1 MMAPGGATGLCF
13 AWGKR
18 SSYSWA
24 HFDADARGRAKK
36 AADYSLP
43 DRAPPAEARTMAAA
57 HLVALLLL
65 LSITEAS
72 ASGCNAS
79 LPFCDPTVPTEA
91 RIKDF
96 LGRATTLEKAGL
108 LFGKSIDRL
117 GVPKLTTGE
126 ALHGVAQGCE
136 KDSTGREF
144 CPSSFPCALNLGA
157 SLNESLWKL
166 VGETIGTESRA
177 VQPGGGA
184 RFTPDINLFRD
195 PRWYAAAAAIATGCC
210 DLLHACTFKTLP
222 RLGASSGCCC
232 AFSLCLSAWW
242 CHSAARGMHHRWLL
256 PAWLRTGAVGR
267 KFRARIRISPRAT
280 LRILSAAC
288 RRRERKKLTAVF
300 GFHPKPP
307 IVLPRQALDERKEID
322 GCFRD
327 RRGRRT
333 QST

>member
-1 MMAPGGATGLCF
+1 
-13 AWGKR
+13 
-18 SSYSWA
+18 
-24 HFDADARGRAKK
+24 
-36 AADYSLP
+36 
-43 DRAPPAEARTMAAA
+43 MAAA

-195 PRWYAAAAAIATGCC
+195 PRWYAAAAAAAIATGCC
-210 DLLHACTFKTLP
+210 DLLPACTFKTLP

-232 AFSLCLSAWW
+232 AFSLCLSGGVTQLRVGCIIDGCCLLACAQGPWAGSSGRG
-242 CHSAARGMHHRWLL
+242 SAYHLALRCEFCPRPAGGANARN
-256 PAWLRTGAVGR
+256 
-267 KFRARIRISPRAT
+267 SP
-280 LRILSAAC
+280 LC
-288 RRRERKKLTAVF
+288 VF
-300 GFHPKPP
+300 FHPKPP
-307 IVLPRQALDERKEID
+307 IVLPRHALDKRKEN
-322 GCFRD
+322 GEWF
-327 RRGRRT
+327 
-333 QST
+333 

>member
-1 MMAPGGATGLCF
+1 
-13 AWGKR
+13 
-18 SSYSWA
+18 
-24 HFDADARGRAKK
+24 
-36 AADYSLP
+36 
-43 DRAPPAEARTMAAA
+43 MAAA

-65 LSITEAS
+65 LSITEAF

-79 LPFCDPTVPTEA
+79 LPFCDPTAPTEA

-136 KDSTGREF
+136 KDSMGREF

-166 VGETIGTESRA
+166 VGETIATESRA

-195 PRWYAAAAAIATGCC
+195 PRWYAAAATSCMHVHSRHYHDSAQRYAPT
-210 DLLHACTFKTLP
+210 APP
-222 RLGASSGCCC
+222 RAAACC
-232 AFSLCLSAWW
+232 AFLLSLL
-242 CHSAARGMHHRWLL
+242 CHSAAHWMHHRWLRCL
-256 PAWLRTGAVGR
+256 PDCAQGPWAG
-267 KFRARIRISPRAT
+267 SP
-280 LRILSAAC
+280 
-288 RRRERKKLTAVF
+288 
-300 GFHPKPP
+300 
-307 IVLPRQALDERKEID
+307 
-322 GCFRD
+322 
-327 RRGRRT
+327 GRRPPYHLALRCEFCP
-333 QST
+333 

>member
-1 MMAPGGATGLCF
+1 
-13 AWGKR
+13 
-18 SSYSWA
+18 
-24 HFDADARGRAKK
+24 
-36 AADYSLP
+36 
-43 DRAPPAEARTMAAA
+43 MAAA

-195 PRWYAAAAAIATGCC
+195 PRWYAAAAAAATGCC
-210 DLLHACTFKTLP
+210 YCRHP
-222 RLGASSGCCC
+222 P
-232 AFSLCLSAWW
+232 LSAVVRPDL
-242 CHSAARGMHHRWLL
+242 H
-256 PAWLRTGAVGR
+256 
-267 KFRARIRISPRAT
+267 
-280 LRILSAAC
+280 
-288 RRRERKKLTAVF
+288 
-300 GFHPKPP
+300 
-307 IVLPRQALDERKEID
+307 
-322 GCFRD
+322 
-327 RRGRRT
+327 
-333 QST
+333 